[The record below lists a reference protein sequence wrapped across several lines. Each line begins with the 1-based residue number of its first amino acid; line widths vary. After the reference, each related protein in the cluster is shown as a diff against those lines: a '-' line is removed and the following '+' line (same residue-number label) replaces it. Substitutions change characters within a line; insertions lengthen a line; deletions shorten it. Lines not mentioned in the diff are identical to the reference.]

1 MTSIAS
7 APTAGSR
14 SAASGPARFVQATF
28 DDLGRPLSGVTF
40 VVVDLE
46 TTGGRAGT
54 DSITEIGAVKVCGG
68 QRLGEFQTLVNPGQP
83 IPAFISVLTGIT
95 DSMVAGSPR
104 IADALPA
111 FLEFARGSVLVAH
124 NARFDITFLKAAA
137 AELGLDWPGF
147 AVVDTVHLAR
157 QLVSSD
163 EAPNCKLSSLAV
175 LFGATQT
182 PDHRA
187 LHDARATVDVLHALI
202 ARVGNLGVHTLEELQ
217 SYTSRV
223 TPAQRRKRVLAA
235 GLPNKPGVYVFKDAT
250 GRALYVGT
258 SVDIRRRVSSY
269 FTASEQRTRMAEM
282 VSIAT
287 QVTPIVCGS
296 ALEAG
301 VRELRLIAEH
311 KPPYNRRSKRPEKA
325 AWIKLTAERYPRLS
339 VVRSVR
345 DDGATYAGPFASR
358 ASAETAVAALH
369 DVLPLRRCTGALVP
383 GRRNACALA
392 ELGKC
397 GAPCTGEQSHGQYA
411 EVAGRAQAALRA
423 DPAEIVTAL
432 QQRMAKLSDQERFE
446 DAGAVRD
453 RLLTLV
459 RAIARGQRIAP
470 LAEITELVA
479 ARRGSTGGW
488 EVVCVRHGRFAGGT
502 LTPARADPTPYIQA
516 MVAAAEVVSP
526 PVAPMP
532 AAHPAETEQII
543 DWLEQPGVRLV
554 DIDGRWTCPLNG
566 AGRQRELLA
575 ARALP

>member
-1 MTSIAS
+1 MTITAS
-7 APTAGSR
+7 R
-14 SAASGPARFVQATF
+14 DFVQGTF
-28 DDLGRPLSGVTF
+28 EDLGRSLSDVTF

-46 TTGGRAGT
+46 TTGGRAST
-54 DSITEIGAVKVCGG
+54 DGITEIGAVRVRGG
-68 QRLGEFQTLVNPGQP
+68 QVLGEFQTLVNPGQS

-104 IADALPA
+104 IDQALPA
-111 FLEFARGSVLVAH
+111 FLEFAHDSVLVAH
-124 NARFDITFLKAAA
+124 NAPFDVTFLKAATA
-137 AELGLDWPGF
+137 GLGLTWPGF
-147 AVVDTVHLAR
+147 PVIDTVHLAR
-157 QLVSSD
+157 QLVSND
-163 EAPNCKLSSLAV
+163 EAPNRKLSSLAR

-250 GRALYVGT
+250 GRPLYVGT

-282 VSIAT
+282 VAIAT
-287 QVTPIVCGS
+287 EVTPIVCGS
-296 ALEAG
+296 GLEAG

-325 AWIKLTAERYPRLS
+325 VWVKLTVERFPRLS
-339 VVRSVR
+339 IVRGVR
-345 DDGATYAGPFASR
+345 DDGATYAGPFGNR
-358 ASAETAVAALH
+358 AQAEAALEALH

-383 GRRNACALA
+383 GRRSACALA

-397 GAPCTGEQSHGQYA
+397 GAPCTGQQSHQEYVEIA
-411 EVAGRAQAALRA
+411 ERAHHALSA
-423 DPAEIVTAL
+423 DPATVIESL
-432 QQRMAKLSDQERFE
+432 QNRMAALSAKERFE
-446 DAGAVRD
+446 DAGLVRD
-453 RLLTLV
+453 RMLSLV
-459 RAIARGQRIAP
+459 RALARTQRIAP
-470 LAEITELVA
+470 LAAIAELVA
-479 ARRGSTGGW
+479 ARRSATGGW
-488 EVVCVRHGRFAGGT
+488 EVVCVRYGRLAGT
-502 LTPARADPTPYIQA
+502 TVTPPRADPTPYIQA
-516 MVAAAEVVSP
+516 MVAAAEVVSEP
-526 PVAPMP
+526 IPPMP
-532 AAHPAETEQII
+532 AAHPAETEQVL

-554 DIDGRWTCPLNG
+554 DIVGSWTCPRGG

-575 ARALP
+575 ARAIP